1 MPNKRWMENKIKS
14 LELKWIIIIIDIIW
28 KNYMYNYLFLNK
40 INSSSMS
47 QKKFFQFLL
56 TFYINIYLYL
66 WNKWLNWLFF
76 DLSFEFT
83 SNFSLYYISL
93 IFSTTQK
100 YFF

>member
-28 KNYMYNYLFLNK
+28 KNYKYNYSFLNK
-40 INSSSMS
+40 INSTSMS
-47 QKKFFQFLL
+47 QKIFFQFL
-56 TFYINIYLYL
+56 
-66 WNKWLNWLFF
+66 LNWLFF

-100 YFF
+100 YFFNEVNT

>member
-14 LELKWIIIIIDIIW
+14 LELKWIIIIIGIIW
-28 KNYMYNYLFLNK
+28 KNYKYNYSFLNK
-40 INSSSMS
+40 INSTSMC
-47 QKKFFQFLL
+47 QKIFFQFL
-56 TFYINIYLYL
+56 
-66 WNKWLNWLFF
+66 LNWLFF